1 MLALVYRS
9 ARLLP
14 AGHPMLNPA
23 NIGRFGVRDVIAT
36 AANGLVVKREN
47 IDQILIFGAV
57 LVAMAMIVL
66 QTILIVLYAAFG
78 SAAHAAGTPSG
89 TFFSTPNPNTDI
101 IFEFLRSV
109 FGVSDI
115 FGSGTTTVLQPG
127 FHAILGFYSTAMMII
142 AVIVVLYYVITV
154 VGESAQTGQP
164 FGKRFNGLW
173 APIRLV
179 LALGLLVPLGDGL
192 NAGQYMT
199 MYIAKFGSGLA
210 TNAWIKYTES
220 FTAPTPVAGNFAAPS
235 ALDLGTSIFSFQ
247 ACSAAYNRAGHW
259 NSPTDVFPASGTD
272 VVTILVDNGKT
283 SQLAT
288 FTDADIKFGR
298 DAGAAKITYVWSAV
312 DLPLPSG
319 KGPSPANSTC
329 GSIEMSIKG
338 DTGSSDATNTDM
350 TNAANTVQQAQVT
363 YLTAMKQMADAFKDP
378 STKISE
384 KTVPWAPSG
393 TDYSAASNVQASA
406 LAQQV
411 ANAINA
417 AQTSMNSVPAN
428 IRTAMMSATTQV
440 TSMQN
445 DAKTRGWGTA
455 GIYYIQ
461 TARMTQAVLDAVSN
475 AVPAPVTGPDGK
487 SKPSVLVSHWDDS
500 LQLPGVGGPT
510 NTDQDAAARTA
521 LANAEVVISKV
532 PSYITTQPTNALGA
546 APAYNQDFSSRGASI
561 TDPILWLARWQF
573 GDGFLELVDN
583 KSAAS
588 ATTSGNDPMSR
599 LIDAGGSILSH
610 AGSMIKYY
618 IAAKAGSNFIDRF
631 FGAIPGAGKL
641 VKALNFIGAILD
653 AVAPVLWFIITV
665 GLAVGIVLFYLL
677 PMMPFMYFFF
687 SAVNWVIE
695 VAEAVVSMPLF
706 ALSHL
711 RIDGEGLPG
720 QTAFAN
726 WLTLF
731 GVLLRPLL
739 IIMGLIVGTLVFNAG
754 VNFLAATFKY
764 AIFAYNPDAT
774 CTLPGTG
781 NAPCGLDIRNV
792 SGFGII
798 TYTVLFVYLVYMLA
812 NSCFKLID
820 AIPDKMLR
828 WLGGGSSFTGDRP
841 VDIGNMQ
848 GMALAGY
855 AVMTQGHSALE
866 GTEKN
871 FRATNARRR
880 DIKEKENEIRRL
892 HGDVNA
898 PSSGGMT

>member
-1 MLALVYRS
+1 MALFGLFKSDNHADKNTAHMPHVDKGALFRYTHMPEIFPRIRALGQKFGHFAYVLALVYRS

-115 FGSGTTTVLQPG
+115 FGSGVATITQPG

-210 TNAWIKYTES
+210 TNAWVKYTEA
-220 FTAPTPVAGNFAAPS
+220 FNAPTPVAGNVGAPTAS
-235 ALDLGTSIFSFQ
+235 TLGTGIFMFET
-247 ACSAAYNRAGHW
+247 CRAAYNRAGHW

-384 KTVPWAPSG
+384 KPCRGPHRVRIIPRKQCSG
-393 TDYSAASNVQASA
+393 FCSC
-406 LAQQV
+406 
-411 ANAINA
+411 
-417 AQTSMNSVPAN
+417 
-428 IRTAMMSATTQV
+428 
-440 TSMQN
+440 
-445 DAKTRGWGTA
+445 TA
-455 GIYYIQ
+455 G
-461 TARMTQAVLDAVSN
+461 R
-475 AVPAPVTGPDGK
+475 
-487 SKPSVLVSHWDDS
+487 
-500 LQLPGVGGPT
+500 
-510 NTDQDAAARTA
+510 
-521 LANAEVVISKV
+521 
-532 PSYITTQPTNALGA
+532 
-546 APAYNQDFSSRGASI
+546 
-561 TDPILWLARWQF
+561 
-573 GDGFLELVDN
+573 
-583 KSAAS
+583 
-588 ATTSGNDPMSR
+588 
-599 LIDAGGSILSH
+599 
-610 AGSMIKYY
+610 
-618 IAAKAGSNFIDRF
+618 
-631 FGAIPGAGKL
+631 
-641 VKALNFIGAILD
+641 
-653 AVAPVLWFIITV
+653 
-665 GLAVGIVLFYLL
+665 
-677 PMMPFMYFFF
+677 
-687 SAVNWVIE
+687 
-695 VAEAVVSMPLF
+695 
-706 ALSHL
+706 
-711 RIDGEGLPG
+711 
-720 QTAFAN
+720 
-726 WLTLF
+726 
-731 GVLLRPLL
+731 
-739 IIMGLIVGTLVFNAG
+739 
-754 VNFLAATFKY
+754 
-764 AIFAYNPDAT
+764 
-774 CTLPGTG
+774 
-781 NAPCGLDIRNV
+781 
-792 SGFGII
+792 
-798 TYTVLFVYLVYMLA
+798 
-812 NSCFKLID
+812 
-820 AIPDKMLR
+820 
-828 WLGGGSSFTGDRP
+828 
-841 VDIGNMQ
+841 
-848 GMALAGY
+848 
-855 AVMTQGHSALE
+855 
-866 GTEKN
+866 
-871 FRATNARRR
+871 
-880 DIKEKENEIRRL
+880 
-892 HGDVNA
+892 
-898 PSSGGMT
+898 